1 MNKRFWSQTYQRFLS
16 FRVATSVIKKVKK
29 LSGGIDHYL
38 LTTPNDILLYKK
50 AIQIKKNIIRIHE
63 RVAAGLP
70 ISPNYRAAHLLGASA
85 DDAPEVLPAAGMRS
99 FPYRAREPATS
110 CGKESEAYPQA
121 VTPTVLMLVTC
132 CIASY

>member
-1 MNKRFWSQTYQRFLS
+1 MNKRFWSQTYQEFLS

-50 AIQIKKNIIRIHE
+50 AIQIKKNIIKIHE

-70 ISPNYRAAHLLGASA
+70 VRRGRAAHLLGASA
-85 DDAPEVLPAAGMRS
+85 DDAPEVLPADA
-99 FPYRAREPATS
+99 FPYRGPARDSTMKPLAGPSAVEHS
-110 CGKESEAYPQA
+110 DPQRA
-121 VTPTVLMLVTC
+121 GELG
-132 CIASY
+132 A

>member
-29 LSGGIDHYL
+29 LSGGIDQYL

-50 AIQIKKNIIRIHE
+50 AIQMKKNIIRIHE
-63 RVAAGLP
+63 RAAAGLP

-85 DDAPEVLPAAGMRS
+85 DDAPEVLPAAPPANA
-99 FPYRAREPATS
+99 FPYRGPPRDSTMKPLPPHVVRALQE
-110 CGKESEAYPQA
+110 QQQ
-121 VTPTVLMLVTC
+121 
-132 CIASY
+132 